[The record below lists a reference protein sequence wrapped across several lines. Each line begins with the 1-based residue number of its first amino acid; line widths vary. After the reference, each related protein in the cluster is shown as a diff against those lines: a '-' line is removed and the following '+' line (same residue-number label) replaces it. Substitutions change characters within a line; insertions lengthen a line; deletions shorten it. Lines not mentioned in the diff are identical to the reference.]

1 MFRMSLCVSPCRGW
15 GAVDRPAAVGLNT
28 QRGSVRR
35 RALLGGR
42 ENVVVGNIRDRH
54 GDFGRREAD
63 QFFALNDLVYG
74 FLYLFTAGRKPVGV
88 ADNYRT

>member
-15 GAVDRPAAVGLNT
+15 GAVDRLLGSRPHT
-28 QRGSVRR
+28 QRGLVRR

-42 ENVVVGNIRDRH
+42 ENVVVGDIRDRNC
-54 GDFGRREAD
+54 DFGRREAD

-74 FLYLFTAGRKPVGV
+74 FLYLLTAGRKPVGV
-88 ADNYRT
+88 VDDYRT